1 MLGVDFAFAAVVG
14 AGVVGNVVGV
24 FGFGA
29 RNRLSAE
36 PFYRTGFTP
45 GPQGESFALDF
56 FVYAAWFHFGG
67 NDAFCD
73 RNALNIF
80 AFDVGGGGCHAG
92 RSVVFR
98 PFAVIQVILGNG

>member
-1 MLGVDFAFAAVVG
+1 MLGVDFVVAG
-14 AGVVGNVVGV
+14 GGVVGNVVV
-24 FGFGA
+24 GFVGA

-36 PFYRTGFTP
+36 PFYRTVFTP
-45 GPQGESFALDF
+45 APQGEFFALDF

-73 RNALNIF
+73 RNAFNIF

-98 PFAVIQVILGNG
+98 PYAVIQVILGNG